1 VAGVLGLAWA
11 QGQQK
16 AEGLEGSIWEK
27 RRDSVLHL
35 GCCQH
40 WHWLQ
45 WAARRR
51 VEMAEVQAQWV
62 EVLVELG
69 QGLLLC

>member
-1 VAGVLGLAWA
+1 MEGWAGWWPVQAVAGVLGLAWA
-11 QGQQK
+11 QGQQE

-35 GCCQH
+35 GCCQ
-40 WHWLQ
+40 
-45 WAARRR
+45 
-51 VEMAEVQAQWV
+51 WV